1 MNILT
6 KLSVK
11 RVLKQKFI
19 YVFFVCFFVASFF
32 YAFLISSPEIEE
44 ALNINIA
51 LVGGANFPEFILRF
65 YIGIVGILFIN
76 RTLLISS
83 MKKKYYYQATQYML
97 RQAI

>member
-32 YAFLISSPEIEE
+32 YAFLISSPEMEE

-51 LVGGANFPEFILRF
+51 LVGGGQIFQSLCSDFILE
-65 YIGIVGILFIN
+65 
-76 RTLLISS
+76 
-83 MKKKYYYQATQYML
+83 
-97 RQAI
+97 

>member
-32 YAFLISSPEIEE
+32 YAFLISSPEMEE

-51 LVGGANFPEFILRF
+51 LVGGGKFSRVYAPILYWNSWNFI
-65 YIGIVGILFIN
+65 YI
-76 RTLLISS
+76 ISCS
-83 MKKKYYYQATQYML
+83 IICM
-97 RQAI
+97 

>member
-32 YAFLISSPEIEE
+32 YAFLISSPEMEE

-51 LVGGANFPEFILRF
+51 LVGGANFPEF
-65 YIGIVGILFIN
+65 
-76 RTLLISS
+76 
-83 MKKKYYYQATQYML
+83 ML
-97 RQAI
+97 R